1 MNVKDV
7 FTFAIADD
15 HNLVRSAIRTFIQT
29 LGPKYKVVL
38 EASDGKELLKGLK
51 GFLPDIVILDIE
63 MPICNGIEVLRE
75 LKSLNSTAKVIVLSA
90 HYNEFFFK
98 ELVLQGAASYLPKN
112 CSEGQF
118 ITAVNTVITDG
129 FYLTKEVSKNVV
141 DDLIEKKGMA
151 NLLSDNLLSTRE
163 VEVVKLLA
171 DGLIYKEIAQVLN
184 ISTNTVKYHIRE
196 IYRRTD
202 CRRTA
207 DLIKYAIR
215 VGITDINGS
224 VKIKIASQRLRNYNS

>member
-1 MNVKDV
+1 
-7 FTFAIADD
+7 
-15 HNLVRSAIRTFIQT
+15 
-29 LGPKYKVVL
+29 
-38 EASDGKELLKGLK
+38 
-51 GFLPDIVILDIE
+51 
-63 MPICNGIEVLRE
+63 
-75 LKSLNSTAKVIVLSA
+75 
-90 HYNEFFFK
+90 
-98 ELVLQGAASYLPKN
+98 
-112 CSEGQF
+112 
-118 ITAVNTVITDG
+118 
-129 FYLTKEVSKNVV
+129 
-141 DDLIEKKGMA
+141 
-151 NLLSDNLLSTRE
+151 
-163 VEVVKLLA
+163 VVKLLA